1 MIIEFD
7 TNKCIWKE
15 ATYGVIFT
23 KVDDYT
29 VYWNQYDGYFMVNN
43 QKFKK
48 EKYQNNIKIEIN

>member
-29 VYWNQYDGYFMVNN
+29 VYWNQYDDYFIVNN

-48 EKYQNNIKIEIN
+48 EK